1 MKEQLIEEML
11 KLHLGK
17 DVSLDNLSEGQE
29 LAIEKFKK
37 GENIMLVSQAGA
49 GKSFTIKKM
58 KEMTDKNMYLT
69 ATTGVAA
76 YTIGGMTINSFLGI
90 GTGSAS
96 AQELYKK
103 VRFSEQV
110 MARIIS
116 TDILVVDEIS
126 MMPASLFEKINYL
139 LMAIKKSPKF
149 FGGIQVV
156 FSGDFMQAMPI
167 FKEEKDR
174 RLIFESLLIKDNFNI
189 IKLTKNFRQYDDY
202 RFADLLTRLRLGN
215 ITQEDIDTIVGRNV
229 VCNLEKEPVFLT
241 STNKKA
247 SEINKIKMNKI
258 KEEERIYNM
267 KSSGNIEMKKE
278 LKYQMSLKGMDC
290 LCLKKTARVMLV
302 KNIDTDFGMVN
313 GAMGVIQEF
322 VSGYPEVKF
331 DNGIV
336 RVIREENWELNVNGV
351 KATVKQ
357 IPLMISYACTIHKSQ
372 SLTLKN
378 AILDLE
384 GVFSEHMVYVGM
396 SRVSSLEGVYIHSFN
411 PNKIKVSQKC
421 LDFTA
426 E

>member
-11 KLHLGK
+11 KLHLNVN
-17 DVSLDNLSEGQE
+17 VSLDDLSEGQE

-37 GENIMLVSQAGA
+37 GENIMLVSPGGC
-49 GKSFTIKKM
+49 GKSHVIKKM

-174 RLIFESLLIKDNFNI
+174 RLIFESSLIKDNFNI

-202 RFADLLTRLRLGN
+202 RFADLLSRLRLGN
-215 ITQEDIDTIVGRNV
+215 TTQEDIDTIVDRNV
-229 VCNLEKEPVFLT
+229 ECNLEKDPVFLT

-247 SEINKIKMNKI
+247 SEINKLKMNKI
-258 KEEERIYNM
+258 KEEERVYNM
-267 KSSGNIEMKKE
+267 KLSGNIEMKKE

-336 RVIREENWELNVNGV
+336 RVIREETWELNVNGA
-351 KATVKQ
+351 KAIVKQ
-357 IPLMISYACTIHKSQ
+357 LPLMISYACTIHKSQ

-384 GVFSEHMVYVGM
+384 GVFSEHMIYVGM

-421 LDFTA
+421 LDFIA

>member
-17 DVSLDNLSEGQE
+17 EVSLDDLSEGQE
-29 LAIEKFKK
+29 LAIEKFKL
-37 GENIMLVSQAGA
+37 GENMMLLSQGGC
-49 GKSFTIKKM
+49 GKSFTVKKM

-90 GTGSAS
+90 GTGSVS

-103 VRFSEQV
+103 VKFSEQV

-139 LMAIKKSPKF
+139 LMAVKKSPKF
-149 FGGIQVV
+149 FGGIQVI

-174 RLIFESLLIKDNFNI
+174 RLIFESSLIEDNFNI

-202 RFADLLTRLRLGN
+202 KFSELLSRLRVGSV
-215 ITQEDIDTIVGRNV
+215 TEEDVLVLNSRKII
-229 VCNLEKEPVFLT
+229 CNLDKEPMFLT
-241 STNKKA
+241 STNRKA
-247 SEINKIKMNKI
+247 SEINKLKMNKI
-258 KEEERIYNM
+258 KEEERVYNM
-267 KSSGNIEMKKE
+267 KLTGNLEMKKE
-278 LKYQMSLKGMDC
+278 LKYQMSLKGMDS

-302 KNIDTDFGMVN
+302 KNIDTDVGMVN
-313 GAMGVIQEF
+313 GAMGIIEEF
-322 VSGYPEVKF
+322 VGGYPQVKF
-331 DNGIV
+331 DNGLV
-336 RVIREENWELNVNGV
+336 RVIREETWELNVNGA
-351 KATVKQ
+351 KANVKQ
-357 IPLMISYACTIHKSQ
+357 LPLMISYACTLWKSQ
-372 SLTLKN
+372 SLTIKN

-384 GVFSEHMVYVGM
+384 GVFAEHMIYVGL
-396 SRVSSLEGVYIHSFN
+396 SRVSSLDGVYIHSFN
-411 PNKIKVSQKC
+411 PSKIKVSQKC
-421 LDFTA
+421 LDFIT